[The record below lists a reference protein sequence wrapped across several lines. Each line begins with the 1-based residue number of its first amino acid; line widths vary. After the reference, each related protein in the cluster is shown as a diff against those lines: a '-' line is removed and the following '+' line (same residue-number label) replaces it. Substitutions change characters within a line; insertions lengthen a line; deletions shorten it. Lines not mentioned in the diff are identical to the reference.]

1 MIKRFTER
9 YGRSL
14 EVTFKEAIHVVG
26 TGCARFTRRF
36 PGLASSRGNS
46 ASEPGGFP
54 SESPA
59 TSALAGAGQPSA
71 LPAID
76 AIREGETI
84 LQEVSQSVEKCFLG
98 LGYVLEK
105 LPGVSERLVK
115 QSQRF
120 SEVSSGHASGNAT
133 FEETI
138 QLIEEPLAFI
148 DQSQEEVRNLIQAL
162 EELQQRIHR
171 LIASEDSLNRA
182 VAPLTYIQT
191 LFRVESTGLPHTV
204 QQMFLALTED
214 IERLHEQVSQTFGEK
229 FAVLRVASET
239 IQRVT
244 VQLRSE
250 IRSNGTA
257 LRDQRK
263 KVEAALA
270 QLNLDLKANEA
281 RGVQLNSVSRV
292 IEREAGMLV
301 ISLQSQDIVSQK
313 LAHIVGALGQVQARM
328 TPESGRAS
336 RDNDRQDVAYCVV
349 SSRLQATQLEG
360 VGVDLAQAHQQ
371 IERATVEIG
380 AQVRK
385 LEEDYLHTDGR
396 PTNAAG
402 TDALIQVLLDTMAEV
417 RGMSDRAVNS
427 AEKAFAAISPIGGMA
442 SNLTGV
448 MRQLSA
454 QIHLIALNA
463 QVQAAHNCGGTGLEV
478 LASSTAMISIETGE
492 ISERVASGVD
502 VLTEELNRLVAAFA
516 KLRDDGAAQRD
527 RLSARGRT
535 KESELNAVREGT
547 VKELNALR
555 ESVSQ
560 IRGHLESMAKENQL
574 PTIAGEKLNGLSEV
588 LVAAAH
594 AMEAPLIDAGLTI
607 DPSVFSAELSKRY
620 SVASEH
626 ELHRRFFNEPGAK
639 VSSAA
644 SPASQPTDDDI
655 LWGEPAP
662 ESAPAASD
670 SATGIPIRGDTVVVA
685 VASTSSDAAAA
696 EKKKDESLGDNV
708 DLF

>member
-1 MIKRFTER
+1 M
-9 YGRSL
+9 
-14 EVTFKEAIHVVG
+14 
-26 TGCARFTRRF
+26 
-36 PGLASSRGNS
+36 SS
-46 ASEPGGFP
+46 
-54 SESPA
+54 
-59 TSALAGAGQPSA
+59 
-71 LPAID
+71 PAID
-76 AIREGETI
+76 ALKEGEAI

-105 LPGVSERLVK
+105 LPGVSERLVR
-115 QSQRF
+115 QSQRY
-120 SEVSSGHASGNAT
+120 SEVSSGRASGNAT

-148 DQSQEEVRNLIQAL
+148 DQSQDEVRNLIRAL

-191 LFRVESTGLPHTV
+191 LFRVESTGLPHAV

-214 IERLHEQVSQTFGEK
+214 IERLHERVSQTFGEK

-239 IQRVT
+239 IQRVAS
-244 VQLRSE
+244 QLREE

-257 LRDQRK
+257 LRDKRK

-270 QLNLDLKANEA
+270 QLNLDLKSNEA

-301 ISLQSQDIVSQK
+301 ISLQAQDIVNQK
-313 LAHIVGALGQVQARM
+313 LAHIVGALSQVQERM
-328 TPESGRAS
+328 TPETWLAPRESA
-336 RDNDRQDVAYCVV
+336 RQDIAYCAV

-360 VGVDLAQAHQQ
+360 VGADLEQAHEQ
-371 IERATVEIG
+371 IKRATVEIG
-380 AQVRK
+380 TQVRK
-385 LEEDYLHTDGR
+385 LEEDYLRTDSQQQ
-396 PTNAAG
+396 NAAG

-417 RGMSDRAVNS
+417 RAMSDRAVNS

-478 LASSTAMISIETGE
+478 LASSTATISIETSE

-502 VLTEELNRLVAAFA
+502 ALTEELNRLVAAFA

-527 RLSARGRT
+527 RISGRGRT
-535 KESELNAVREGT
+535 KEGELNSIREGT
-547 VKELNALR
+547 GKELDALR
-555 ESVSQ
+555 ESVHQ
-560 IRGHLESMAKENQL
+560 IRGHLESMETENQL
-574 PTIAGEKLNGLSEV
+574 PTIAGEKLSRLSEV
-588 LVAAAH
+588 LVAAANT
-594 AMEAPLIDAGLTI
+594 METPLKSAGVVI
-607 DPSVFSAELSKRY
+607 NPASFSAELSKRY

-639 VSSAA
+639 A
-644 SPASQPTDDDI
+644 SPAPSLASKQTDDEI
-655 LWGEPAP
+655 L
-662 ESAPAASD
+662 
-670 SATGIPIRGDTVVVA
+670 
-685 VASTSSDAAAA
+685 
-696 EKKKDESLGDNV
+696 
-708 DLF
+708 

>member
-1 MIKRFTER
+1 MIKRFTEQR
-9 YGRSL
+9 GRSL
-14 EVTFKEAIHVVG
+14 GVTFKEAVSIVG
-26 TGCARFTRRF
+26 AGCARFTRRF
-36 PGLASSRGNS
+36 SGHASSRPISSSVSGDAN
-46 ASEPGGFP
+46 
-54 SESPA
+54 SESQ
-59 TSALAGAGQPSA
+59 SFELVGADQFLSS
-71 LPAID
+71 PAID
-76 AIREGETI
+76 TLKEGEAI

-115 QSQRF
+115 QSQRY
-120 SEVSSGHASGNAT
+120 SEVSSGRASGNAT

-148 DQSQEEVRNLIQAL
+148 DQSQDEVRKLIGAL

-191 LFRVESTGLPHTV
+191 LFRVESTGLPHAV

-214 IERLHEQVSQTFGEK
+214 IERLHERVSQTFGEK
-229 FAVLRVASET
+229 FAVLRVANKT
-239 IQRVT
+239 IQRVAS
-244 VQLRSE
+244 QLREE

-301 ISLQSQDIVSQK
+301 ISLQAQDIVSQK
-313 LAHIVGALGQVQARM
+313 LAHIVGALSQVQARM
-328 TPESGRAS
+328 TPETWLAPRESA
-336 RDNDRQDVAYCVV
+336 RQDIAYCAV

-360 VGVDLAQAHQQ
+360 VGVDLDQAHQQ

-380 AQVRK
+380 TQVRK
-385 LEEDYLHTDGR
+385 LEEDYLGTDSR
-396 PTNAAG
+396 QQNAAG

-417 RGMSDRAVNS
+417 RAMSDRAVNS

-478 LASSTAMISIETGE
+478 LASSTATISIETSE

-502 VLTEELNRLVAAFA
+502 ALTEELNRLVAAFA
-516 KLRDDGAAQRD
+516 KLRDDGATQRD
-527 RLSARGRT
+527 RMSALGRT
-535 KESELNAVREGT
+535 KEGELNSIREGT
-547 VKELNALR
+547 GKELGALR
-555 ESVSQ
+555 ESVHQ
-560 IRGHLESMAKENQL
+560 IRGHLESMEKENQL
-574 PTIAGEKLNGLSEV
+574 PTIAGEKLTRLSEV
-588 LVAAAH
+588 LVAAANT
-594 AMEAPLIDAGLTI
+594 MEAPLKSAGVVI
-607 DPSVFSAELSKRY
+607 NPASFSAELSKRY

-639 VSSAA
+639 A
-644 SPASQPTDDDI
+644 SPAPSLASKQTDDDI
-655 LWGEPAP
+655 LWGDPST
-662 ESAPAASD
+662 ESAPAVSD
-670 SATGIPIRGDTVVVA
+670 PAATVPIRGDTVVVA
-685 VASTSSDAAAA
+685 VGSASNEATAA